1 MAQSNL
7 NKELNNFAKN
17 WRTVQNQANKLQ
29 GFISGLSI
37 NPTVSYNA
45 SQNTKKE
52 EEKVKEPVASAP
64 EATTQKQTGSFQDA
78 FSSVNNQSPV
88 AINSFIS
95 GNSGTPQSINVPQAA
110 PAQSQPAQPAQQSQ
124 PAQTQTVAKKNDTS
138 FAGSL
143 AGDNGNF
150 ITNETLRENLNRMRK
165 DDKKETKKEEKT
177 SEGGRSFNDTL
188 KLVQKKIE
196 MAKNGGKEE
205 KADDAEYITY
215 TYKPGDTFGQ
225 VLKDLGLGENNL
237 WGANGTVK
245 YYSDQL
251 WAEHPEVFD
260 SRGNIPIGTT
270 IRLRKRK

>member
-78 FSSVNNQSPV
+78 FASVNNQSPV
-88 AINSFIS
+88 AIDSFIS

-165 DDKKETKKEEKT
+165 DSKKETKKEEKT
-177 SEGGRSFNDTL
+177 SEGGWSFNDTL
-188 KLVQKKIE
+188 KLVQKTID

-205 KADDAEYITY
+205 KVDDAEYITY

-237 WGANGTVK
+237 WGENGTVK